1 MIVLEASLF
10 WWGNGPTV
18 AGGRGS
24 LALSYEPVNQAM
36 FLKKSLHS
44 SSVVGIVPVAADI
57 HAKYMKVIGLAG

>member
-1 MIVLEASLF
+1 M
-10 WWGNGPTV
+10 

-24 LALSYEPVNQAM
+24 LALIYEPVNQAM